1 MTWYLLYGGLGASQ
15 KWSGLTQKIFPPPG
29 FDSRTGQPVA
39 ILSILSRP
47 FAIFNIIKNNF
58 ILQFTLPTPNVD
70 AENMTFIK
78 YCFIPSAAVENDAF
92 LLYIL
97 HSLDVKFQT
106 VQFINGYEISDFIT
120 CSLHVEV

>member
-1 MTWYLLYGGLGASQ
+1 M
-15 KWSGLTQKIFPPPG
+15 QKILPPPG
-29 FDSRTGQPVA
+29 FDPQTVQQVAVPTMLSQPV
-39 ILSILSRP
+39 
-47 FAIFNIIKNNF
+47 AIFNIIKNNLR
-58 ILQFTLPTPNVD
+58 LQFTLPTPNVG
-70 AENMTFIK
+70 AESVAFIK
-78 YCFIPSAAVENDAF
+78 YCFIPSATVENDAF